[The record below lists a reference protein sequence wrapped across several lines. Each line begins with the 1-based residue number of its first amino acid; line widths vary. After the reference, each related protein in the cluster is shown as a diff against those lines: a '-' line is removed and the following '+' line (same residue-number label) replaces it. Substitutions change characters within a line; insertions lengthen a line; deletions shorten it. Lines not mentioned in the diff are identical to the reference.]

1 MTEMSQF
8 NPAMLSLA
16 RKTRQRTRTQVANFL
31 GVSVPTVSKYESG
44 AKPMPDERVKEVAA
58 ALDYPVGFFY
68 RREPLIGSGPAL
80 LYHRK
85 QQSVSA
91 KKLHEVHALAEV
103 RRLEINSMLESL
115 DVSLPVPYF
124 YDVEEYG
131 DEPEKIARSVRAAMN
146 IPPGPI
152 FNLTEVIERNGYVV
166 VVHDFGSRQIDG
178 FSQRPYCPPCFIH
191 LNSELPPDRWRWT
204 LAHELGHLV
213 MHFDPMQEPKL
224 VERQADLFAGEF
236 LTPANEIGPQLAG
249 LSFHKLAGLKI
260 EWQVSMQSLIN
271 RAYHL
276 RTISAS
282 QRKSM
287 FVSLSRAGY
296 RTREP
301 EDLDPPVERPT
312 MMMELAQRHM
322 DELEYSRSELCE
334 FIAIGEA
341 EFKKHYIE
349 SDDILTTLGIDDILR
364 K

>member
-1 MTEMSQF
+1 MTRF

-16 RKTRQRTRTQVANFL
+16 RKTRQTTKTQLAKVL
-31 GVSVPTVSKYESG
+31 GVSIPTVSKYESG
-44 AKPMPDERVKEVAA
+44 IKSMPEDRINKAA
-58 ALDYPVGFFY
+58 TALGYPVGFFY

-103 RRLEINSMLESL
+103 RRLEISSMLESL
-115 DVSLPVPYF
+115 DVSLPVPHF

-152 FNLTEVIERNGYVV
+152 FNLTEVIERSGYVV

-178 FSQRPYCPPCFIH
+178 FSQRPYCPPCYIH

-213 MHFDPMQEPKL
+213 MHFEPMQPPKL
-224 VERQADLFAGEF
+224 AERQANLFAGEF
-236 LTPANEIGPQLAG
+236 LTPAYEIGPQLAG

-260 EWQVSMQSLIN
+260 DWLVSMQSLIN
-271 RAYHL
+271 RAFHL
-276 RTISAS
+276 GLISAS

-296 RTREP
+296 HTREP
-301 EDLDPPVERPT
+301 ADLDPPVERPT
-312 MMMELAQRHM
+312 MMMELAQRHL

-341 EFKKHYIE
+341 EFKKHYISD
-349 SDDILTTLGIDDILR
+349 SDDILTTLG
-364 K
+364 